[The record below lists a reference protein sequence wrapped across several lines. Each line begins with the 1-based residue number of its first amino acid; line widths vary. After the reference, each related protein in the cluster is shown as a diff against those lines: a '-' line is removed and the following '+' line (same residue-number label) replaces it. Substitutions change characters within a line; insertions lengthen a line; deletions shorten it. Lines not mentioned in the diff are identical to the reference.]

1 MTSVS
6 KTVSIDKLADILNKY
21 SNTCSTIKMKAVDVN
36 DIHTIENS
44 DKDPKFKIG
53 NKEYFAEAYFPNW
66 SEEVFVIKKVKNT
79 VPWAYVV
86 SDLNGEK
93 IIRTFYE
100 KELQKTN

>member
-36 DIHTIENS
+36 DIQTIENS

-53 NKEYFAEAYFPNW
+53 Y
-66 SEEVFVIKKVKNT
+66 
-79 VPWAYVV
+79 
-86 SDLNGEK
+86 
-93 IIRTFYE
+93 
-100 KELQKTN
+100 